1 MSNKLLIY
9 ELNEIP
15 KRLLDYYVK
24 LRPSSNLAF
33 IYQKGI
39 KINTL
44 STDEGELHP
53 WTTWP
58 TFYRGVDNT
67 IHKIR
72 FLNQDKNIAKNY
84 PPAWEILNKN
94 NISIGI
100 FGSLQSYPPIKD
112 KNIKFYLPDTFSPSS
127 DAYPKY
133 LSRFQKFNL
142 NICSN
147 NSVISRRI
155 RFLEIYNFF
164 LCVINLDFDFKSLFI
179 LLNHLIKEFFN
190 KLHKKRRSLLQPVLG
205 FSVFKKLLYKHK
217 PDFCTFYSNHLA
229 GMMHRY
235 WFDIFPN
242 DFKNYFRK
250 ADEFNK
256 KSIIKAL
263 DIADNQI
270 GELIK
275 FSLRNSYELWIAS
288 SMGQKAFVR
297 ENREKLFINDLN
309 LFLKSIGLN
318 SNNYSKLP
326 SMYPDLNLRC
336 ESKNHLDKLIKTIN
350 VLRTEKG
357 KKILKLRYK
366 PVNNTVNLK
375 IENHEEK
382 FSFIMINNKKLDL
395 KKLGANFLPRMTGSG
410 YHIPEGILLIYGNK
424 NIDIYDKK
432 EIQTKEVLS
441 IVLKKFNL
449 N

>member
-1 MSNKLLIY
+1 M
-9 ELNEIP
+9 
-15 KRLLDYYVK
+15 
-24 LRPSSNLAF
+24 
-33 IYQKGI
+33 
-39 KINTL
+39 
-44 STDEGELHP
+44 
-53 WTTWP
+53 
-58 TFYRGVDNT
+58 
-67 IHKIR
+67 
-72 FLNQDKNIAKNY
+72 
-84 PPAWEILNKN
+84 
-94 NISIGI
+94 
-100 FGSLQSYPPIKD
+100 
-112 KNIKFYLPDTFSPSS
+112 
-127 DAYPKY
+127 
-133 LSRFQKFNL
+133 
-142 NICSN
+142 
-147 NSVISRRI
+147 
-155 RFLEIYNFF
+155 
-164 LCVINLDFDFKSLFI
+164 LCLINLDFDFKSLLI
-179 LLNHLIKEFFN
+179 LLNHLIKEFIN
-190 KLHKKRRSLLQPVLG
+190 KLHKKRRSLLQPILG
-205 FSVFKKLLYKHK
+205 FAVFKRLIYKHK

-256 KSIIKAL
+256 KSIIMAL
-263 DIADNQI
+263 DIADEQI

-288 SMGQKAFVR
+288 SMGQKAYVR

-336 ESKNHLDKLIKTIN
+336 ESKTDLDKLIKTIN
-350 VLRTEKG
+350 ILKTEKD
-357 KKILKLRYK
+357 KKILELRYK

-382 FSFIMINNKKLDL
+382 FSFIIINNKKLDL
-395 KKLGANFLPRMTGSG
+395 KIIGANFLPRMTGSG

-441 IVLKKFNL
+441 IILKKFNL